1 MRYLAPIRVLTCGHF
16 FVVVRAGVHVLTG
29 EDLKDWDWLPGAAGE
44 IADYLRRLLTEGA
57 IDAHDVSARHK
68 SIQSFQDKCA
78 RKAYDDPRRQV
89 TDCVAARIITY
100 SITDRNK
107 VCELIRSRFELSEDR
122 MPGEEKEE
130 RRRGYDCVHL
140 IATGERS
147 GASTGWLV
155 GGGDLAHYFERFAGL
170 EIQVRTVA
178 AHAWAEFEH
187 HVRYKGVEYAAI
199 GERDQVTIDCL
210 FGVASDARRALDET
224 FIAIAHILS
233 NPAGGPVIEPTASDV
248 PTDDPGGTGTTAVDA
263 GSLRAFLTER
273 FPDDEDATEAGYDF
287 ACQLVRSCAIESLES
302 LSEKLDGID
311 GHQVRSLM
319 ATATRVTRVRRLDDE
334 LLAVYGEE
342 YIANTGGIGSGDW
355 VSARPEK
362 LRWRYDRLRQK
373 VNVYEIVGRD
383 CPPDLRGVRLSA
395 AGAVRELARVLA
407 DRHGTRTVVVE
418 GVVALQDDAP
428 GGRRMRCVESGR
440 GPIWVAGDLARDTAD
455 EAILELLSRRSDLSL
470 SVTRSGVAMAPG
482 GPGTR

>member
-155 GGGDLAHYFERFAGL
+155 GGGDLATTSSAS
-170 EIQVRTVA
+170 
-178 AHAWAEFEH
+178 
-187 HVRYKGVEYAAI
+187 
-199 GERDQVTIDCL
+199 RDSRSRSGRLPHT
-210 FGVASDARRALDET
+210 
-224 FIAIAHILS
+224 
-233 NPAGGPVIEPTASDV
+233 PGPSSS
-248 PTDDPGGTGTTAVDA
+248 TT
-263 GSLRAFLTER
+263 
-273 FPDDEDATEAGYDF
+273 
-287 ACQLVRSCAIESLES
+287 C
-302 LSEKLDGID
+302 
-311 GHQVRSLM
+311 
-319 ATATRVTRVRRLDDE
+319 ATR
-334 LLAVYGEE
+334 
-342 YIANTGGIGSGDW
+342 GS
-355 VSARPEK
+355 S
-362 LRWRYDRLRQK
+362 
-373 VNVYEIVGRD
+373 
-383 CPPDLRGVRLSA
+383 
-395 AGAVRELARVLA
+395 
-407 DRHGTRTVVVE
+407 
-418 GVVALQDDAP
+418 
-428 GGRRMRCVESGR
+428 M
-440 GPIWVAGDLARDTAD
+440 
-455 EAILELLSRRSDLSL
+455 RRSANA
-470 SVTRSGVAMAPG
+470 TR
-482 GPGTR
+482 